1 MSKPKTLQI
10 GDTVRHN
17 KYGMGFVHQIDP
29 SDRDFH
35 YDIHFP
41 ETMGGD
47 GTMIWMSK
55 KDAER
60 RCKVVHR
67 LATPPA
73 VIVMPNGVYCL
84 AQ

>member
-29 SDRDFH
+29 NDRDFH

-41 ETMGGD
+41 ETIGGD
-47 GTMIWMSK
+47 GTMIWMPK

-67 LATPPA
+67 PATAPA
-73 VIVMPNGVYCL
+73 VTVMPNGVYRL